1 MFCCAEVYVSYLI
14 FQFYS
19 HKSLCDSRA
28 QPRPETVRY
37 PLRRDAE
44 QQPEEERGETNP
56 ELSTRMAITLLLV
69 VKVLI
74 GVTAEWLLESI
85 NGFAS
90 DKILKEFFSFIL
102 IPIVG
107 NAAEYTATIMA
118 SRKDKLTLSLS
129 VAIGGSVVSSFISV
143 PFNIVDSLLSSKWH
157 CVSSRL
163 PSLLGG

>member
-1 MFCCAEVYVSYLI
+1 
-14 FQFYS
+14 
-19 HKSLCDSRA
+19 
-28 QPRPETVRY
+28 
-37 PLRRDAE
+37 
-44 QQPEEERGETNP
+44 
-56 ELSTRMAITLLLV
+56 MAIALLLI

-107 NAAEYTATIMA
+107 NTAEYTATIMA